1 MYTKIVNPN
10 TGRKVSTKSKLGQ
23 KILRKYINSLY
34 YINKGGGVTKGNLMK
49 NKHGRIVKK
58 KKHALGK
65 KALKHLH
72 NAASE
77 FMKGLKSQK
86 GGMRTEEEEEA
97 SALLQLQSV
106 AATTG
111 GVMAGKGG
119 MRANS
124 SPTSVTELPGEELLA
139 PRAALPSWA
148 AEELSPE
155 ELEANIVEK
164 TDELEEAEKNFKDE
178 VEKYEAAEKNLKD
191 DVEKYEALP
200 QEYGQWPREAH
211 VPEDLSDP
219 ARRNALLRYSM
230 KDVLDNVDAGRGRPP
245 PLWTSH
251 VSVASPEEWYPPF
264 VEAQMSA
271 TNIDSRDQAA
281 RGGWNGTPLS
291 VRGTSGFHP
300 TTRLYGSSSKWVH
313 LDNGGGDVYW
323 YNTGTGASQQEV
335 PPGQDPD
342 VPVTLATGVVRST
355 PEEIALLRFVN
366 WEDHRMNRER
376 NSLSGRHRDC
386 FSTEHDRECLKKFL
400 SLLPRYNFADYPWPE
415 EEGDDW

>member
-1 MYTKIVNPN
+1 MYSKIVNPN

-23 KILRKYINSLY
+23 NILRKYINSLY
-34 YINKGGGVTKGNLMK
+34 YINKGGGLTKGNLMK
-49 NKHGRIVKK
+49 NKHGRIVSK

-111 GVMAGKGG
+111 GVMADKGG

-124 SPTSVTELPGEELLA
+124 SPTSVTELPL
-139 PRAALPSWA
+139 
-148 AEELSPE
+148 
-155 ELEANIVEK
+155 K
-164 TDELEEAEKNFKDE
+164 T
-178 VEKYEAAEKNLKD
+178 
-191 DVEKYEALP
+191 
-200 QEYGQWPREAH
+200 
-211 VPEDLSDP
+211 
-219 ARRNALLRYSM
+219 
-230 KDVLDNVDAGRGRPP
+230 RPP

-415 EEGDDW
+415 EDEASERRDGRR